1 MCHPCEL
8 AWSGFETYTYAI
20 NDAEIAYLNNRAS
33 QGDKMNVKKYAS
45 RELRVELIRNWGKEC
60 VKHYAGKHTR
70 DAQNSWRL
78 QMQVH
83 VVRNVY
89 KCSK

>member
-8 AWSGFETYTYAI
+8 AWSGFETYAI

-45 RELRVELIRNWGKEC
+45 RELRFELIRN
-60 VKHYAGKHTR
+60 
-70 DAQNSWRL
+70 
-78 QMQVH
+78 
-83 VVRNVY
+83 
-89 KCSK
+89 